1 MTHTRREASLLA
13 EGAARI
19 RGDGPAPSTSDPREV
34 QEAFDRDYRGRAP
47 YGTPVVPKRT
57 KCGMALACVV
67 GLVMWAVIIAA
78 CYAVAVA
85 FGVAG

>member
-19 RGDGPAPSTSDPREV
+19 RGDGPAPSTTDPREV
-34 QEAFDRDYRGRAP
+34 QEEFDRDYRGRAP
-47 YGTPVVPKRT
+47 YGTPVVSKR
-57 KCGMALACVV
+57 AWWAIPLACVV
-67 GLVMWAVIIAA
+67 GLAMWAAIIAA
-78 CYAVAVA
+78 GYAVAVA